1 MFSTL
6 TMIIILAPKDSKQTV
21 RENTK

>member
-6 TMIIILAPKDSKQTV
+6 TMIKKKGLST
-21 RENTK
+21 